1 MSLSEAKL
9 REAAS
14 IAPSPRQLAWQ
25 ELLQAQTDYNT
36 AKGDMEK
43 ALEGY
48 AMGTVDE
55 TARCDALCA
64 HSQATVDLHTAI
76 HGCAVQMYA
85 LNTLTNGM
93 LASQYDWLAALSR

>member
-1 MSLSEAKL
+1 MATFTRIPTDTFKKLQMNAGILCSEFTPA
-9 REAAS
+9 
-14 IAPSPRQLAWQ
+14 
-25 ELLQAQTDYNT
+25 D
-36 AKGDMEK
+36 
-43 ALEGY
+43 
-48 AMGTVDE
+48 GTVDE